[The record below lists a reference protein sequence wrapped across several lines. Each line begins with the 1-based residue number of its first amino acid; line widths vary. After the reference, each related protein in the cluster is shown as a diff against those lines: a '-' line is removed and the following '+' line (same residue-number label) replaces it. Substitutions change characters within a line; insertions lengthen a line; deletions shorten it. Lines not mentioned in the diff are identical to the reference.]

1 MHLIKERVSTPEIV
15 LAEVLAEVGVVDVEN
30 LPRTRYLIILRE
42 FGHHEVFRLEALT
55 QPP

>member
-42 FGHHEVFRLEALT
+42 FGHHEVLRLEALT

>member
-15 LAEVLAEVGVVDVEN
+15 FAEVLAEVGVVDVEN
-30 LPRTRYLIILRE
+30 LPRTRYLIILS
-42 FGHHEVFRLEALT
+42 HHEVFRLEALT